1 MPKLAVSA
9 KVRMNVGNIWIDDWT
24 NLWRYLHPFKILG
37 KGIER
42 SNEKMMS
49 DFSLKV
55 TFSER
60 KTSFPNYF
68 WQRSNEIVSNHQIL
82 KLKKSRGIECWK
94 LNNISHLNFA
104 NRLNRMLFG
113 SCSSVCFCV
122 NEYFSYISN
131 IIYPRPIL

>member
-1 MPKLAVSA
+1 MPKLALSA

-68 WQRSNEIVSNHQIL
+68 WQRSNEIVSNHQFL
-82 KLKKSRGIECWK
+82 KLKKSRGIEFWK
-94 LNNISHLNFA
+94 LNNISHLNIWH
-104 NRLNRMLFG
+104 LKPPKIRMKASHNLW
-113 SCSSVCFCV
+113 
-122 NEYFSYISN
+122 NHHNWYFPTINSF
-131 IIYPRPIL
+131 P